1 MLQAENLTKIFMSG
15 DQKIVALND
24 LTFTVPEG
32 QFLTITGRSGSGKS
46 TLLYQLGLL
55 DLPTSGKVLIDG
67 RDLVPVP
74 ENERTATRLNELGYI
89 FQDYAI
95 LPSLTALENTVLP
108 LLMQGYSSADAEAKA
123 KKANAQVQTKIVTKI
138 IKIHDKARVVK
149 ERIEQNKA
157 VINRDCKLSDEAI
170 SIYNSSITKEKK

>member
-74 ENERTATRLNELGYI
+74 ENERTATRLNDL
-89 FQDYAI
+89 
-95 LPSLTALENTVLP
+95 
-108 LLMQGYSSADAEAKA
+108 
-123 KKANAQVQTKIVTKI
+123 
-138 IKIHDKARVVK
+138 
-149 ERIEQNKA
+149 
-157 VINRDCKLSDEAI
+157 
-170 SIYNSSITKEKK
+170 